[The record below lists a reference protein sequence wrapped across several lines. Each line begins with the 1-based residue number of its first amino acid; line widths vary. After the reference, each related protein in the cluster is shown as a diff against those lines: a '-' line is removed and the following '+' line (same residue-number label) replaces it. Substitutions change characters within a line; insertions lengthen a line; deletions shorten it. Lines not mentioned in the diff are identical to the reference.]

1 MRSSSHTWVCV
12 NCNQCDIS
20 YSAAAAAASVAMDA
34 RRMRPKQKPK
44 IPPMDQRIKPTP
56 KYENVRPTINTGNN
70 LRKQMEK

>member
-1 MRSSSHTWVCV
+1 MYHNYSSY
-12 NCNQCDIS
+12 NC
-20 YSAAAAAASVAMDA
+20 SAAAAAAAQTKMDV

-44 IPPMDQRIKPTP
+44 IPPMDQRIKPNP